1 MLRLQNAART
11 ILRRIGLSLAL
22 LLAISVSAQANTIV
36 RISTTFGDFSLEL
49 FDTVTPV
56 TVQNFLSYVNS
67 GAYNG
72 SFFHR
77 LEKDFVLQGGGYRFV
92 PFEGPVAIPTGSPIV
107 NEFQESNVRGT
118 VAMAKLDTNPDSA
131 TSQWFVNI
139 GDNSGNLDTQ
149 NEGFT
154 VFGRVLGDGMIVLDT
169 INELNTYDPVPQATT
184 SFAKL
189 PLYNVQDFVSNI
201 TAANFITMNAEVVQR
216 YSSALSVYESGTG
229 LLITTVDGGE
239 TLGTYSLNLSLVED
253 QPEVKFRLNGDS
265 LVRLGNKPDD
275 RATFSDTD
283 NRLRIPSLELNMNG
297 NISVIRNVVLRLS
310 DASNWIFTL
319 ESYDQ

>member
-1 MLRLQNAART
+1 MLRIRNAAR
-11 ILRRIGLSLAL
+11 IFLRKIALSLML
-22 LLAISVSAQANTIV
+22 LLSISANAQANTIV
-36 RISTTFGDFSLEL
+36 RVSTTFGDFSIEL
-49 FDTVTPV
+49 FDTATPV
-56 TVQNFLSYVNS
+56 TVQNFLNYVNS

-92 PFEGPVAIPTGSPIV
+92 PFEGPIEIPTASPIV

-118 VAMAKLDTNPDSA
+118 VAMAKIGTDPDSA

-149 NEGFT
+149 NGGFT

-169 INELNTYDPVPQATT
+169 INALNVYDPAPNSITPFSA
-184 SFAKL
+184 L
-189 PLYNVQDFVSNI
+189 PLHNVQDFVSNI
-201 TAANFITMNAEVVQR
+201 TAANFITMNVEVMQR
-216 YSSALSVYESGTG
+216 YSSSLSVFESSSG
-229 LLITTVDGGE
+229 LLLTTVDGGE